1 MIVRAVVG
9 WQGGR
14 GPHYLAEIPTT
25 RVNPPFVPGWI
36 ATAETMCSRI
46 TQFSMDQ
53 RKGDAPSTA
62 MSFQRKSGSGWIGT
76 WLSGGWGI
84 QELLGPAG
92 EWSSGGRWAKSFQLE
107 PLLQTSNF
115 PWQSVFLRLPDA
127 AIPSLMSNG
136 AFYRARVEWESA
148 CLHLPLRQIQSC
160 RDLNPPR
167 PACKKNLLMFLGFL
181 KPPFFGV

>member
-92 EWSSGGRWAKSFQLE
+92 EWSSGGGGGQKVSNLSLCCKRQIFRDNPSFCASRTLRFRVWC
-107 PLLQTSNF
+107 QTERFIGREWNESRLAF
-115 PWQSVFLRLPDA
+115 TCRSVRSRAA
-127 AIPSLMSNG
+127 AISIRRGL
-136 AFYRARVEWESA
+136 RA
-148 CLHLPLRQIQSC
+148 
-160 RDLNPPR
+160 
-167 PACKKNLLMFLGFL
+167 KKIC
-181 KPPFFGV
+181 